1 MKYLRMFENMETN
14 LYEEISIADFYKVYR
29 DESGDNDRLI
39 INFDTEPFTEKEK
52 ETLYKYGFVASRN
65 YIMVK
70 RGVRVRHAGYRDISI
85 YKSTD
90 SYYYIE
96 FLKYYKCDEIEGV
109 MNCLKKSCG
118 LL

>member
-1 MKYLRMFENMETN
+1 MFENMETN
-14 LYEEISIADFYKVYR
+14 LYEEISINDFYKFYR
-29 DESGDNDRLI
+29 DESVVNDRLI

-52 ETLYKYGFVASRN
+52 EALYKYGFVASRN

-70 RGVRVRHAGYRDISI
+70 RGVSVRHLGYSGLPFRDISI

-90 SYYYIE
+90 SYYYIN